1 MSDWSLN
8 NSSYFSGTDTFTANV
23 NLACDTTTTYIYDTY
38 RDWLPN
44 SCLYEKYIPTWHLV
58 RSYK

>member
-1 MSDWSLN
+1 MSDWSFLD
-8 NSSYFSGTDTFTANV
+8 FSNTGAVTCDFPTDS
-23 NLACDTTTTYIYDTY
+23 TTTVIYEPL

-44 SCLYEKYIPTWHLV
+44 SCLHEKYIPTWHLV